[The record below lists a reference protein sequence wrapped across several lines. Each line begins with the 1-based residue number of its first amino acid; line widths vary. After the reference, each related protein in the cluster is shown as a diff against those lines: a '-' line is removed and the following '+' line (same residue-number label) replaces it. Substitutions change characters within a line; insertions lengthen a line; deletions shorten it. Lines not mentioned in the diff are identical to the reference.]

1 MTNTVI
7 WTKINGIHVAGTSF
21 HQGTLFHALK
31 LLKDKNESVKAFLVL
46 DKNNKHDENAI
57 KVIIRFKNNAK
68 SYPIGFIPKGMAKW
82 MAPNMKSG
90 LLAVPSS
97 VKIVGTA
104 KSQTIG
110 VILNINYQIRV
121 QTAIPAM
128 PAMEMAATEE

>member
-7 WTKINGIHVAGTSF
+7 WTKMNGIHVAGTSF

-31 LLKDKNESVKAFLVL
+31 LLKADKNESVKASLVL
-46 DKNNKHDENAI
+46 DKTNKYDENAI
-57 KVIIRFKNNAK
+57 KVILRFKNNAK
-68 SYPIGFIPKGMAKW
+68 GYPIGFIPKEMAKW

-104 KSQTIG
+104 KGQTIG

-121 QTAIPAM
+121 QTAIPV
-128 PAMEMAATEE
+128 MEMATEE

>member
-7 WTKINGIHVAGTSF
+7 WTKMNGIHVAGTSF

-31 LLKDKNESVKAFLVL
+31 LLKSDKNESVKASLVL
-46 DKNNKHDENAI
+46 DKTNKHDENAI
-57 KVIIRFKNNAK
+57 KVILRFKNNAK
-68 SYPIGFIPKGMAKW
+68 GYPIGFIPKEMAKW

-104 KSQTIG
+104 KGQTIG

-128 PAMEMAATEE
+128 EMATEE